1 MIPEDYRR
9 SCYFKGRRAIFHRW
23 TECASNTP
31 LILTKEGYI
40 GGSSIKPYGIIEM
53 EDGTCMLASPEEIRF
68 ADGGGFGDFIFF
80 GDGGNEDDV

>member
-9 SCYFKGRRAIFHRW
+9 SCYFKGRRAMFHRW
-23 TECASNTP
+23 TECASDTP
-31 LILTKEGYI
+31 LMLTEKGFI

-68 ADGGGFGDFIFF
+68 ADGGGFGDLIFF
-80 GDGGNEDDV
+80 GEEG